1 MPSLLLSSLIE
12 TSFIS
17 QQSEEREPLDEQL
30 THMYKISHKWRDL
43 EVDDL
48 AAAAYIF
55 HYADLLCEMYSAAY
69 TYPSA

>member
-1 MPSLLLSSLIE
+1 MVPSLLLSSLIE

-17 QQSEEREPLDEQL
+17 WQSEEQL

-48 AAAAYIF
+48 TAAAYIL
-55 HYADLLCEMYSAAY
+55 HYAYLLCEMYSAAY